1 MGSLAHWAFRPL
13 GVRSPCAP
21 GTGGQMCLGLSWLTC
36 KVKEIMKPIS
46 GHWEHR
52 VVGMAQVEA
61 QRWELLCLVQGSGE
75 LEMPW

>member
-1 MGSLAHWAFRPL
+1 
-13 GVRSPCAP
+13 
-21 GTGGQMCLGLSWLTC
+21 MCLGLSWLTC